1 MCQKADKGMTIRL
14 VILNDTSCKC
24 LKKVHLKFK
33 TYNGVCGIKMGK
45 YPSRDT
51 ATYRTSTRFRIMKR
65 G

>member
-1 MCQKADKGMTIRL
+1 MRQKADKGMTIRL

-33 TYNGVCGIKMGK
+33 LRQSKH
-45 YPSRDT
+45 
-51 ATYRTSTRFRIMKR
+51 IMVYV